1 MKTALS
7 RLFLNSYNAWPGIIQ
22 IQGIKFSLEVLGG
35 GTQKGE
41 KGGAQEGR

>member
-7 RLFLNSYNAWPGIIQ
+7 RLFLNSDNAWPSIIQ
-22 IQGIKFSLEVLGG
+22 TQGIEFGLEVLGG
-35 GTQKGE
+35 APEKGE